1 MAAPEALLAAM
12 QLADSALPI
21 GRFVH
26 SYGLEAWLRDHPG
39 ASDAVLAELVEAV
52 VCEGVAPLDGAMVAH
67 AHRANSVEQLALLD
81 QSLTARK
88 LSPSSR
94 SASHACGRKLAAIAP
109 KLAGGDALVSE
120 LARLVERRQTDS
132 NLAVVEGTL
141 ARAMG
146 LSLLDATVVELRSA
160 AASLL
165 SAAVRLGAM
174 SPTAAQTIIARLT
187 PVLASA
193 AELASTLGIEEL
205 RSATPELELYALAH
219 RRAQG
224 RLFST

>member
-1 MAAPEALLAAM
+1 LLAAV

-26 SYGLEAWLRDHPG
+26 SHGLEAWLRDHPD

-52 VCEGVAPLDGAMVAH
+52 VCEGVAPLDGAIVAH

-81 QSLTARK
+81 RRLTARK

-109 KLAGGDALVSE
+109 KLAVGDALVSE
-120 LARLVERRQTDS
+120 FAGLVERRQTDS
-132 NLAVVEGTL
+132 NLAVAEGTL

-174 SPTAAQTIIARLT
+174 SPTVAQTIIARLT
-187 PVLASA
+187 PVLTSA
-193 AELASTLGIEEL
+193 AELASTLGIKEL
-205 RSATPELELYALAH
+205 RSATPELEMYALAH
-219 RRAQG
+219 SRAEA